1 MAFVARG
8 VLARL
13 PLIAVQGAQ
22 VRLVVDLVDSFALDA
37 HSFLLLLE
45 FAQISK
51 FLHIENALQITD
63 HWVVALALVNNQ
75 LGELVQKK
83 GNQPFC
89 NGRRVLHCWALV
101 DLEQPEFAVD
111 IWEQVKA
118 VESDASLSPLDFVP
132 S

>member
-1 MAFVARG
+1 MAFVARR

-63 HWVVALALVNNQ
+63 EWMISLALVNN
-75 LGELVQKK
+75 
-83 GNQPFC
+83 
-89 NGRRVLHCWALV
+89 
-101 DLEQPEFAVD
+101 
-111 IWEQVKA
+111 
-118 VESDASLSPLDFVP
+118 
-132 S
+132 